1 MKGYMFI
8 ILNYSIIILNLNRLV
23 YHHTVL
29 PQVIHSHINFAELQL
44 SKYFAND
51 YFENS
56 RFAIRKPIPNET
68 IQRCQSELSTNPEMV
83 ANFLKMPIVYTFLYR
98 SIWEKCL
105 KSGHFKKTGISEYII
120 VMIRYWVCNKVTVN
134 KYKLVFNKYD
144 TKLITGLYHR

>member
-56 RFAIRKPIPNET
+56 RFAIRKPIPKVYRDAS
-68 IQRCQSELSTNPEMV
+68 QSCQQILRWLQIS
-83 ANFLKMPIVYTFLYR
+83 
-98 SIWEKCL
+98 WKCL
-105 KSGHFKKTGISEYII
+105 LPIHFCTEASEKNVWNQDISRRLASLSILLSWLGIE
-120 VMIRYWVCNKVTVN
+120 
-134 KYKLVFNKYD
+134 FA
-144 TKLITGLYHR
+144 TK